1 MTLKG
6 EGKGPLP
13 PLLAQYVELRERYPD
28 YLVLFQVG
36 DFYET
41 FGEDAERLARAINIT
56 LTHKTSKDF
65 VTPMAGIPVRSA
77 DSYLEKL
84 LAQNICVAIAD
95 QLESPADADGLVRRD
110 VTQLITPGTVTDDK
124 LLRPD
129 ATYLAAVATGE
140 GYGLALLDLSTGEF
154 RGTQLYS
161 KAALF
166 DELRRYRPAELLLAP
181 ELHAQESF
189 REGCCERFSVMVT
202 RGRFDESEAQGALA
216 GHFGALPTGLDTAAL
231 LRAAGA
237 VLSYA
242 RHTQRGKLPQ
252 VTRFV
257 RYDPSAYMQ
266 LGETALATLEV
277 FRTAHAALGEGGRTL
292 LSLSLIH
299 I

>member
-84 LAQNICVAIAD
+84 LSQNICVALAD
-95 QLESPADADGLVRRD
+95 QLESPADADGLVKRD

-166 DELRRYRPAELLLAP
+166 DELRRYRSWPP
-181 ELHAQESF
+181 N
-189 REGCCERFSVMVT
+189 CT
-202 RGRFDESEAQGALA
+202 
-216 GHFGALPTGLDTAAL
+216 PK
-231 LRAAGA
+231 RA
-237 VLSYA
+237 
-242 RHTQRGKLPQ
+242 
-252 VTRFV
+252 FV
-257 RYDPSAYMQ
+257 RPVASV
-266 LGETALATLEV
+266 L
-277 FRTAHAALGEGGRTL
+277 R
-292 LSLSLIH
+292 
-299 I
+299 